1 MKKLVALFAAIM
13 IMASGALFT
22 ADASQSYGYEESA
35 AVWAP
40 DYSEYEAM
48 SISRLEN
55 LADNGDELAAFV
67 LVFRYMENEDNSKA
81 FKYLTMSAELGN
93 ADAIYFIASSGL
105 EREMEKGDDMDLE
118 NAVSYA
124 ETLKIAA
131 DMGHQQAQEL
141 YNSIIGML
149 DKK

>member
-22 ADASQSYGYEESA
+22 ADASQSYGYEESD
-35 AVWAP
+35 VWAP

-118 NAVSYA
+118 NAVSYT

-141 YNSIIGML
+141 YNSIIGTL

>member
-35 AVWAP
+35 VWAP

-48 SISRLEN
+48 SIRSLEN

-141 YNSIIGML
+141 YNSIIGTL

>member
-22 ADASQSYGYEESA
+22 ADASQSYGYKESS
-35 AVWAP
+35 AVWNP

-55 LADNGDELAAFV
+55 FADNGDELAAFV

-141 YNSIIGML
+141 YNSIIGTL